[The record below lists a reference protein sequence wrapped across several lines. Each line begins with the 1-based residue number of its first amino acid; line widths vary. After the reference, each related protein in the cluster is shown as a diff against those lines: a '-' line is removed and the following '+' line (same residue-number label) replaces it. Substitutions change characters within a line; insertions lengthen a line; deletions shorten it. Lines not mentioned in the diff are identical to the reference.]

1 MFRLTYVP
9 ADGVLAPGELWEPR
23 ARSREL
29 HVFSEASALQLLRE
43 SRPDLDPE
51 QLRRLAWQAANGLGS
66 LVFTDEY
73 EPADA
78 FTPPYSIE
86 DLDHGPESPPA
97 PEPRP
102 EKEPTTFVLRVVDE
116 LGVPLAGI
124 PIHMLVDGETL
135 ALQTDDKGMVRAD
148 SSWGASFASARIADI
163 EGTGELL
170 RERWS
175 APREGDPLAPAD
187 DRSFVTVRSDGIP
200 PHVQLTK
207 HIPHTLVFYPDVILV
222 RFIGMYFQTA
232 KSFLLPNPDMPLI
245 RSIYEENPSGDLLVV
260 GHTDSQGSADYNDTL
275 AKRRAEA
282 IVAYLRDDVDAW
294 LEHYTDAVPSEQRWG
309 PTEDRIMLD
318 AILARDLDAP
328 QSGRVS
334 YYQATRALDPDG
346 IIGPVTRRSLV
357 TEYMGL
363 DGVTLPSSMRVE
375 VHGCGEHFPLD
386 LPEEEELAEVSDR
399 RVELFFFADG
409 LGALPP
415 PPSPSSDAGSPHYPH
430 WRALARRTLEYGQ
443 LPQVPHFC
451 FSA

>member
-1 MFRLTYVP
+1 MFRLSYVSSG
-9 ADGVLAPGELWEPR
+9 GVLAPDDPWEATP
-23 ARSREL
+23 RSRAL

-51 QLRRLAWQAANGLGS
+51 QLRRLAWQAANGLGQ

-73 EPADA
+73 EQADTFA
-78 FTPPYSIE
+78 PPFPIDE
-86 DLDHGPESPPA
+86 IDHE
-97 PEPRP
+97 PEPLP
-102 EKEPTTFVLRVVDE
+102 PPTPSPQKEPTTFVLRVVDE
-116 LGVPLAGI
+116 LGEPLVGI

-135 ALQTDDKGMVRAD
+135 ALQTDDKGIVRAD
-148 SSWGASFASARIADI
+148 STWGASFASARIADI
-163 EGTGELL
+163 EATGDML

-175 APREGDPLAPAD
+175 TPREGEPLAPAD

-207 HIPHTLVFYPDVILV
+207 FIPHTLVFYPDVILV

-232 KSFLLPNPDMPLI
+232 KSFLLPNPDLPRI

-260 GHTDSQGSADYNDTL
+260 GHTDSQGSIDYNDAL
-275 AKRRAEA
+275 ATHRAQA

-294 LEHYTDAVPSEQRWG
+294 LEHYTSAVPSEQRWG
-309 PTEDRIMLD
+309 ATEDRIMLD
-318 AILARDLDAP
+318 AILSRDPNAP
-328 QSGRVS
+328 QTGRVS
-334 YYQATRALDPDG
+334 YYQATRGLSADG

-357 TEYMGL
+357 TDYMGL
-363 DGVTLPSSMRVE
+363 DGVTLPASMRVE

-386 LPEEEELAEVSDR
+386 LPEEEQLAEVSDR

-415 PPSPSSDAGSPHYPH
+415 PPAPTSDASSPHYPH
-430 WRALARRTLEYGQ
+430 WRALARRTLEYGL
-443 LPQVPHFC
+443 LPQAPHFC